1 MSVQREINRIEAARD
16 DIAEAIEEQGVTVPA
31 GTKLAGLAALVRQIV
46 GKVLSVCGKGPDDNG
61 NIALSAS
68 DVGAAASSHRHGVA
82 DISIGQASR
91 ALVSDATGKLYWSN
105 VTATELG
112 YLDGVTGPLQT
123 QLNNKAAAN
132 HTHST
137 ATTGA
142 AGFLSADD
150 KTKIDG
156 IRVWSITVPTS
167 AWTSAS
173 GEYTAA
179 ITATGVT
186 SSTQIVACA
195 LASSYVG
202 NADAEQAAA
211 VWTHLE
217 TGANRVT
224 LHAPS
229 RPAAA
234 FGLVLASLPS

>member
-1 MSVQREINRIEAARD
+1 MTPCDA
-16 DIAEAIEEQGVTVPA
+16 GV
-31 GTKLAGLAALVRQIV
+31 
-46 GKVLSVCGKGPDDNG
+46 
-61 NIALSAS
+61 
-68 DVGAAASSHRHGVA
+68 
-82 DISIGQASR
+82 
-91 ALVSDATGKLYWSN
+91 
-105 VTATELG
+105 
-112 YLDGVTGPLQT
+112 
-123 QLNNKAAAN
+123 
-132 HTHST
+132 
-137 ATTGA
+137 
-142 AGFLSADD
+142 LSADD

-229 RPAAA
+229 RPASA

>member
-1 MSVQREINRIEAARD
+1 MSLQSEIDRIEAARD
-16 DIAEAIEEQGVTVPA
+16 DIADAIEEQGVTVPA

-91 ALVSDATGKLYWSN
+91 ALVSDVTGKLYWSN

-132 HTHST
+132 HTHSA

-186 SSTQIVACA
+186 SSTQIVACTLMA
-195 LASSYVG
+195 RYVG
-202 NADAEQAAA
+202 DTAAEQAAA
-211 VWTHLE
+211 TWTYLE
-217 TGANRVT
+217 TDDDDVV
-224 LHAPS
+224 LHAPT
-229 RPAAA
+229 RPAAT
-234 FGLVLASLPS
+234 FGLVIAALPT